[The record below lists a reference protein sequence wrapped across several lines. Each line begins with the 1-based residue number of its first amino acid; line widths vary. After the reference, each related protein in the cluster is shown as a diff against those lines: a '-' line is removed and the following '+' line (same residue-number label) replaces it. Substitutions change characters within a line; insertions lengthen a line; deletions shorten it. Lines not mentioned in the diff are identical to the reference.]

1 MSNETEPSMGLII
14 GTTRRVI
21 LKELHAV
28 FIEHEIPLTIEQY
41 IFLYS
46 LNQLEGEITQQDMA
60 NLICKDKSAILRT
73 IDVLEE
79 QGLVKR
85 HNDNADRR
93 KKTLT
98 ITEKCNKVLEEVSV
112 IEKQLMDRLKKGI
125 SDADYQAMVRV
136 MTQIQD
142 NANNKNK

>member
-14 GTTRRVI
+14 GTARRVI
-21 LKELHAV
+21 LKELQSV

-41 IFLYS
+41 IFIYS

-79 QGLVKR
+79 QGLVMR
-85 HNDNADRR
+85 HNDNVDRR

-98 ITEKCNKVLEEVSV
+98 ITEKCNKILEDVSV
-112 IEKQLMDRLKKGI
+112 IEKQMMDRLRKGI
-125 SDADYQAMVRV
+125 SDEDYQAMVRV